1 MKDVEME
8 RWKKNLV
15 AIWISQF
22 LSFAGLT
29 FAMPFIP
36 FYIKS
41 LGVESIAERNFWI
54 AMFAAAGYSTVAI
67 FSPIWGSIADRFG
80 RKLMLLRANFCNA
93 LVMVAMAFAPNVLI
107 LVLLRVLMG
116 IFTGT
121 TTASQSIVS
130 SETPLAR
137 RGFAIG
143 LLSSAMYSGTML
155 GCFLG
160 GITVDIFGFAFSFV
174 TCGIM
179 YLIAGFIVLFWV
191 KEDFKRP
198 EPAKTQAG
206 KKQFFSGLAPLK
218 LAWIILLLI
227 MIMDLARQ
235 FDAPFFPLIVEK
247 VLGRAEGSATWTGII
262 SSIAAGLGLI
272 AGPVL
277 GMVADKVGAPKTAIG
292 CSFLAG
298 IFMLMQGL
306 SYTMTSLITGRSLM
320 VFFGGGLDPVFQIWL
335 AKSTPDKIRGVIF
348 GWALSAKCAGTVI
361 AAFLSGVVATMG
373 GIRLI
378 YVFGCITFI
387 LLIPLIKY
395 GAARVSQS
403 QDA

>member
-1 MKDVEME
+1 MKDFEME

-36 FYIKS
+36 FYIQK
-41 LGVESIAERNFWI
+41 LGIESAAERNFWI
-54 AMFAAAGYSTVAI
+54 AMFTASGYITVAI
-67 FSPIWGSIADRFG
+67 FSPIWGSVADRFG

-93 LVMVAMAFAPNVLI
+93 FVLLGMAFVPNVIVLVI
-107 LVLLRVLMG
+107 LRAFMG
-116 IFTGT
+116 MFTGT
-121 TTASQSIVS
+121 SSASQSIVS
-130 SETPLAR
+130 SESPLAR

-143 LLSSAMYSGTML
+143 LLSSAMYSGTMV

-160 GITVDIFGFAFSFV
+160 GITVDIFGFAFTFIA
-174 TCGIM
+174 CGVM
-179 YLIAGFIVLFWV
+179 YLAGGFIVLFWV

-198 EPAKTQAG
+198 ELPKTQKIGRKLADG
-206 KKQFFSGLAPLK
+206 FAPLK

-235 FDAPFFPLIVEK
+235 FDMPFFPLMVEK

-262 SSIAAGLGLI
+262 SSIAAGMGLI

-277 GMVADKVGAPKTAIG
+277 GAVADRFGAPRTAST
-292 CSFLAG
+292 CTVLAG
-298 IFMLMQGL
+298 IFMIVQGF
-306 SYTMTSLITGRSLM
+306 SYSMTQLITGRALM

-348 GWALSAKCAGTVI
+348 GWALSAKCAGAVI
-361 AAFLSGVVATMG
+361 AASLSGIVATLG
-373 GIRLI
+373 GIRAI
-378 YVFGCITFI
+378 YIFGCVSF
-387 LLIPLIKY
+387 LLLLPLIKF
-395 GAARVSQS
+395 GARKVSS
-403 QDA
+403 VNNA

>member
-1 MKDVEME
+1 ME
-8 RWKKNLV
+8 RWKKNLIAV
-15 AIWISQF
+15 WISQF
-22 LSFAGLT
+22 LVFAGLT
-29 FAMPFIP
+29 FSMPFIP

-41 LGVESIAERNFWI
+41 LGVESASERNFWI

-80 RKLMLLRANFCNA
+80 RKIMLLRANFCNA
-93 LVMVAMAFAPNVLI
+93 LVLPAMAFAPNVLV

-116 IFTGT
+116 IFTGST
-121 TTASQSIVS
+121 SASQSLIS

-143 LLSSAMYSGTML
+143 LLSSAMYSGTMV

-160 GITVDIFGFAFSFV
+160 GITVDIFGFAFSFI
-174 TCGIM
+174 TCGII
-179 YLIAGFIVLFWV
+179 YLIAGLIVLFWV

-198 EPAKTQAG
+198 EPAKTQPG
-206 KKQFFSGLAPLK
+206 KKHWLSGLAPLK
-218 LAWIILLLI
+218 LAWIILFLI

-235 FDAPFFPLIVEK
+235 FDAPFFPLMVEK
-247 VLGRAEGSATWTGII
+247 VLGREEGSATWTGII
-262 SSIAAGLGLI
+262 SSIAAGMGLI

-277 GMVADKVGAPKTAIG
+277 GMAADRIGAPKTAIG

-306 SYTMTSLITGRSLM
+306 SNGMVGLITGRSLM

-361 AAFLSGVVATMG
+361 AAFLSGVVATIG

-378 YVFGCITFI
+378 YVVGCVTFM
-387 LLIPLIKY
+387 LLIPLIQY
-395 GAARVSQS
+395 GASKVSCGKN
-403 QDA
+403 A